1 MQGVPI
7 RQTRNVTNEYDVS
20 NMRIV
25 YDKDQLL
32 ESDLAD
38 NPLAQFNAWM
48 HDVVSV
54 GTDVVIEPNAMVLS
68 TADADGIISSRS
80 VLLKG
85 IDQRGLSFFT
95 NYGSRKAQEIAAHSQ
110 LTAVF
115 PWYPLHRQV
124 VVSGTATKLS
134 PEESEEY
141 FRIRPHLSQL
151 GAMASAQSSQI
162 DSREVIEQAMQDLQA
177 RYPEGTQVPFPNNW
191 GGYLISVSHIEFW
204 QGRRSRLHDRLRFE
218 SISGHDLSN
227 PNDWK
232 VQRYSP

>member
-1 MQGVPI
+1 MQGQSI
-7 RQTRNVTNEYDVS
+7 RQTRNVTKEHDVS

-48 HDVVSV
+48 HDAISV
-54 GTDVVIEPNAMVLS
+54 GSDVITEPNAMVLS
-68 TADADGIISSRS
+68 TVNAEGVISSRS

-85 IDQRGLSFFT
+85 IDERGLSFFT
-95 NYGSRKAQEIAAHSQ
+95 NYGSRKAQEISAHAQ

-124 VVSGTATKLS
+124 VVSGAATKLS
-134 PEESEEY
+134 SAESEEY
-141 FRIRPHLSQL
+141 FRMRPHLSQL
-151 GAMASAQSSQI
+151 GAMASAQSSPI
-162 DSREVIEQAMQDLQA
+162 DSRDVIEQAMQDLQA
-177 RYPEGTQVPFPNNW
+177 KYPEGTQVPFPDNW
-191 GGYLISVSHIEFW
+191 GGYLITVTHIEFW

-218 SISGHDLSN
+218 SSGGYNLSN
-227 PNDWK
+227 PHDWK
-232 VQRYSP
+232 IQRYSP